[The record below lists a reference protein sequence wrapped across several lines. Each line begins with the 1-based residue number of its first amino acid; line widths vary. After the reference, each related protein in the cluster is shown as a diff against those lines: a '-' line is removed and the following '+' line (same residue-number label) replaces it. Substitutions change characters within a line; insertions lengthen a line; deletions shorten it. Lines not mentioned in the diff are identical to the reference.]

1 MKKIIIITIICVL
14 TVTGS
19 ILIGQKEAQD
29 NKIYIGQIYTR
40 VERHG
45 WHVNNW
51 EWVKT
56 IETKE
61 YSYKQLKELAKSAGS
76 FSHAWDA
83 SNIGGNYLGVKL
95 DDQTAV
101 IFGGVYA
108 DEKLWELV
116 GTWNYRLG

>member
-1 MKKIIIITIICVL
+1 MKKIIIIIICVL

-29 NKIYIGQIYTR
+29 NKIYIGKIYTR

-45 WHVNNW
+45 WHVHNW

-56 IETKE
+56 SETKE

-76 FSHAWDA
+76 FSRALDA

-116 GTWNYRLG
+116 GTWNRYLG